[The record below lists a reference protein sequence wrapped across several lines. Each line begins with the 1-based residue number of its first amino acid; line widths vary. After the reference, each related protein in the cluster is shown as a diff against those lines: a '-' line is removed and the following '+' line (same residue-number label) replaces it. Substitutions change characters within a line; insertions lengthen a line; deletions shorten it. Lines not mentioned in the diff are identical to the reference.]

1 MKDDPK
7 NRLGEEILHYAKIA
21 HLARQPIC
29 AIDRAGQLAYLMH
42 QTIPSPCCCLYYLD
56 KKHRL
61 LAREVLYSGIL
72 LTAEECCA
80 YLSRGMHTHR
90 ASSVFVSV
98 AGGDEGMDRDDL
110 DRASRIA
117 LFCESENIPL
127 LDVIWVDRTD
137 YLPVCR
143 FFRNENI

>member
-1 MKDDPK
+1 MKDDPN
-7 NRLGEEILHYAKIA
+7 NRLGEEILHFAKIA
-21 HLARQPIC
+21 CLSGQPLRD
-29 AIDRAGQLAYLMH
+29 IDRAGQLAHLMH
-42 QTIPSPCCCLYYLD
+42 KTIPSPCCCLYYLD
-56 KKHRL
+56 RKYRL

-90 ASSVFVSV
+90 AAFVFVSL
-98 AGGDEGMDRDDL
+98 AGEHEGMSREDL

-127 LDVIWVDRTD
+127 LDVIWVDWAD